1 MHPAPDMARLKL
13 GVLISGRGSN
23 LQAVLDAIAS
33 GALDAEVCLVISNRP
48 GAAGLARAE
57 AAGVPHVVVDHK
69 SYADRR
75 AFDQKLAALLQ
86 SRGVKWVVLAGFMRI
101 VTEAFLEHYENR
113 VVNIHPSLLPSFA
126 GLDAQQQALDYGVR
140 VTGCTVHLVDAK
152 LDAGPILAQAVV
164 PVLAGDTRARLA
176 ARLLPF
182 EHALLV
188 KTLQWIAE
196 DRLTV
201 TDAGAPG
208 RIPVEIRGVQAT
220 MGVGSG

>member
-1 MHPAPDMARLKL
+1 MARLKL

-33 GALDAEVCLVISNRP
+33 GTLDAEVCIVISNRP
-48 GAAGLARAE
+48 AAAGLARAE
-57 AAGVPHVVVDHK
+57 AAGVPHAVVDHHA
-69 SYADRR
+69 YPDRR
-75 AFDQKLAALLQ
+75 AFDQKLANLLQ
-86 SRGVKWVVLAGFMRI
+86 SHGVQWVVLAGFMRI

-113 VVNIHPSLLPSFA
+113 VVNIHPSLLPSFV
-126 GLDAQQQALDYGVR
+126 GLDAQQQAIDYGVR
-140 VTGCTVHLVDAK
+140 LTGCTVHLVNAK

-164 PVLAGDTRARLA
+164 PVLVGDTREGLA
-176 ARLLPF
+176 ARLLPV

-196 DRLTV
+196 ERLMI
-201 TDAGAPG
+201 ANAEAPG

-220 MGVGSG
+220 MGVTSD

>member
-33 GALDAEVCLVISNRP
+33 GTLDAEVCLVISNRP
-48 GAAGLARAE
+48 AAAGLARAE
-57 AAGVPHVVVDHK
+57 AAGVPHAVVDHK
-69 SYADRR
+69 SYPDRR
-75 AFDQKLAALLQ
+75 AFDQKLATLLQ
-86 SRGVKWVVLAGFMRI
+86 SHGVKWVVLAGFMRI

-113 VVNIHPSLLPSFA
+113 VVNIHPSLLPSFG

-164 PVLAGDTRARLA
+164 PVLAGDTRARLS

-196 DRLTV
+196 ERLTIAN
-201 TDAGAPG
+201 AGAPG
-208 RIPVEIRGVQAT
+208 RIPVEIRGVQST

>member
-1 MHPAPDMARLKL
+1 MARLKL

-33 GALDAEVCLVISNRP
+33 GTLDAEVCLVISNRP
-48 GAAGLARAE
+48 AAAGLARAE
-57 AAGVPHVVVDHK
+57 AAGVPHAVVDHT
-69 SYADRR
+69 SYPDRR
-75 AFDQKLAALLQ
+75 AFDQKLATLLQ
-86 SRGVKWVVLAGFMRI
+86 SHGVEWVILAGFMRI

-113 VVNIHPSLLPSFA
+113 VVNIHPSLLPSFV

-164 PVLAGDTRARLA
+164 PVLAGDTRARLST
-176 ARLLPF
+176 RLLPF

-196 DRLTV
+196 ERLTIAN
-201 TDAGAPG
+201 AGAPG
-208 RIPVEIRGVQAT
+208 RVPVEIRGVQAT